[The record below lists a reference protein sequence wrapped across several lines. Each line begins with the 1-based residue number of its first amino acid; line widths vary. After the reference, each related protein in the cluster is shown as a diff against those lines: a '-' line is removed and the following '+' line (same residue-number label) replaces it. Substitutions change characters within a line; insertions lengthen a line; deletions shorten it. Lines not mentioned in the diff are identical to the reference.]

1 MAPRKRASSGG
12 KKSSNPSRE
21 QLQSQPSKF
30 GIQHFF
36 ERHSQ
41 SQKTTCQKRDD
52 DRAADSAANQNSQIV
67 PEPTVNLAKAG
78 PENLGGVASLGKS
91 EPRTKHTRGENP
103 RSNSVNATV
112 IDVDDGVSR
121 NAQSGHDVP
130 VVNRIGEYCE
140 SSTKRFD
147 DVVVGINDLDTRDM
161 PTNNLM
167 PVVNDHEESQMEV
180 SPEPSKSVSVKRFKF
195 SPGMVIMVTPELIGL
210 SFCCLWLRV
219 CVYSFMCRWM
229 DRLVHIILK

>member
-41 SQKTTCQKRDD
+41 SQKPTSQKRDD
-52 DRAADSAANQNSQIV
+52 HRAADSAANQNSQIV
-67 PEPTVNLAKAG
+67 PEPIVNHAEAG
-78 PENLGGVASLGKS
+78 PENPGAVASLGKI
-91 EPRTKHTRGENP
+91 EPRTKHMRGENP
-103 RSNSVNATV
+103 RSNSVNAV
-112 IDVDDGVSR
+112 IIDVDDGVSR
-121 NAQSGHDVP
+121 NAQSRNDVP
-130 VVNRIGEYCE
+130 VVNRLGENCE
-140 SSTKRFD
+140 SSTEGFD
-147 DVVVGINDLDTRDM
+147 DGVVGINDLEIRDM

-167 PVVNDHEESQMEV
+167 PVVNDHEENQMEV

-195 SPGMVIMVTPELIGL
+195 SPGMVII
-210 SFCCLWLRV
+210 
-219 CVYSFMCRWM
+219 VYP
-229 DRLVHIILK
+229 